1 MCGIFVTI
9 GACRH
14 RARVDA
20 RPRRAMRANASPRD
34 ARRAMPPRGGAR
46 ATTRRATRATTRRC
60 EGTHRAMT
68 SRVARARVVA
78 RASDAREG
86 SLLDAMDDACPVP
99 RDQRPRAQYEEL
111 RDGVVQSWPTRGAA
125 GYAARVTGLF
135 GFFYG
140 VVAYPIA
147 CESYDP
153 TSQFTETCVS
163 ALVGASGATA
173 ATTGRGIRT
182 RYQGDWLDVG
192 GKDGTCA
199 VEECVERWRAAPFE
213 PYAGRGKD
221 CAYAVCAGETTSE
234 RARRGAATVMR
245 EISREYAAL
254 GLGTHASMVEGDDA
268 GLFDG
273 AEDGASAS
281 TLSALERYSRTL
293 SSAAQRAAE
302 LGALGPRMCVIYVV
316 IPDEVEDID
325 ALTVIA
331 LASHVMSA
339 ATASVARRFLSVSV
353 QAIPASWCEDAYSW
367 SSTSVRAMAF
377 NVFTKLTRPTVTRG
391 LSLPNDHLN
400 DAPRSFRTSETTDGR
415 EGVSGA
421 AVVGRRTPHPLF
433 RIPETSSERNLP
445 PFPAYEPLYTLT
457 PEIDDDDSRVRGLH
471 CAYVVAASR
480 WIVAS
485 WSDSHGEFLTL
496 EAEPFADEADCLA
509 TGLRWLIDRTSAL
522 AEQLAFAYGAKANER
537 LKFQRAAI
545 CRLGAPSS
553 AERAALETAC
563 KAAPAPLDRDFLT
576 RLEMTCFEPDSVPAR
591 IAALVPTTA
600 RDVSFVAESVEETKT
615 VKTYAA
621 PPCAQKSFRVAF
633 NTNVSSAR
641 VRALDATT
649 DMNTLKHLAAL
660 YATRLSQL
668 GMMCL
673 SENIADE
680 FGSIR
685 APLPLHAE
693 VCVRFASTLQT
704 LEANGEQ

>member
-1 MCGIFVTI
+1 M
-9 GACRH
+9 
-14 RARVDA
+14 
-20 RPRRAMRANASPRD
+20 
-34 ARRAMPPRGGAR
+34 
-46 ATTRRATRATTRRC
+46 
-60 EGTHRAMT
+60 
-68 SRVARARVVA
+68 
-78 RASDAREG
+78 
-86 SLLDAMDDACPVP
+86 
-99 RDQRPRAQYEEL
+99 
-111 RDGVVQSWPTRGAA
+111 
-125 GYAARVTGLF
+125 
-135 GFFYG
+135 
-140 VVAYPIA
+140 
-147 CESYDP
+147 
-153 TSQFTETCVS
+153 
-163 ALVGASGATA
+163 
-173 ATTGRGIRT
+173 
-182 RYQGDWLDVG
+182 
-192 GKDGTCA
+192 
-199 VEECVERWRAAPFE
+199 ERWRAAPFE

-281 TLSALERYSRTL
+281 TRSTLELYSRALSA
-293 SSAAQRAAE
+293 AAQRAVE

-400 DAPRSFRTSETTDGR
+400 DAPRSFRTAETTDGR

-433 RIPETSSERNLP
+433 RIPETSSERELP

>member
-1 MCGIFVTI
+1 M
-9 GACRH
+9 
-14 RARVDA
+14 D
-20 RPRRAMRANASPRD
+20 SPARD
-34 ARRAMPPRGGAR
+34 ARRRDDAVRDDDDDERDDERRAR
-46 ATTRRATRATTRRC
+46 RRRATPYRRPYVAPWIANTPATSPATRR
-60 EGTHRAMT
+60 
-68 SRVARARVVA
+68 SPRARSSAVA
-78 RASDAREG
+78 DAREG
-86 SLLDAMDDACPVP
+86 ARRRRTRARTRIATARARANVFDAT
-99 RDQRPRAQYEEL
+99 L
-111 RDGVVQSWPTRGAA
+111 RDGDALA
-125 GYAARVTGLF
+125 IAAR
-135 GFFYG
+135 
-140 VVAYPIA
+140 A
-147 CESYDP
+147 
-153 TSQFTETCVS
+153 
-163 ALVGASGATA
+163 ALGASDPWRRDGATRARAKCGMGGGAEDAGEARGEREA
-173 ATTGRGIRT
+173 AAETRRARVRT

-192 GKDGTCA
+192 GRDGACT

-213 PYAGRGKD
+213 PYGGRGKD

-281 TLSALERYSRTL
+281 TRSTLELYSRALSA
-293 SSAAQRAAE
+293 AAQRAVE

-400 DAPRSFRTSETTDGR
+400 DAPRSFRTAETTDGR

-433 RIPETSSERNLP
+433 RIPETSSERELP

-522 AEQLAFAYGAKANER
+522 AEQLAFAYGAKANEG
-537 LKFQRAAI
+537 LKFERAAI

-600 RDVSFVAESVEETKT
+600 RDVSFVAESVEATKT

>member
-1 MCGIFVTI
+1 M
-9 GACRH
+9 
-14 RARVDA
+14 D
-20 RPRRAMRANASPRD
+20 SPARD
-34 ARRAMPPRGGAR
+34 ARRSSDDAR
-46 ATTRRATRATTRRC
+46 RASDDDATTTRATTRATPYRRPYVAPWIAN
-60 EGTHRAMT
+60 TPTPATRR
-68 SRVARARVVA
+68 SPRARARARGRDEGGRHRGRARTRRTPA
-78 RASDAREG
+78 RA
-86 SLLDAMDDACPVP
+86 
-99 RDQRPRAQYEEL
+99 RATAFAATL
-111 RDGVVQSWPTRGAA
+111 RDAEA
-125 GYAARVTGLF
+125 LAIAARAAMSAG
-135 GFFYG
+135 
-140 VVAYPIA
+140 
-147 CESYDP
+147 DP
-153 TSQFTETCVS
+153 VRRAAATRARAKCGMGGRDDEGG
-163 ALVGASGATA
+163 GAGGTREATA

-433 RIPETSSERNLP
+433 RIPETSSERDLP